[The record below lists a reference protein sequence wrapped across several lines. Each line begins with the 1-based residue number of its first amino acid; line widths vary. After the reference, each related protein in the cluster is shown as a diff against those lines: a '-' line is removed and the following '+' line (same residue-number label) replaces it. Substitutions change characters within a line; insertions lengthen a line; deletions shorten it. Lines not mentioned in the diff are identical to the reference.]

1 MRTLF
6 LGLFLM
12 FGLVLSAQTI
22 TGTVVDSK
30 MNAPL
35 PGANVIVKGTTTG
48 TTTDFDGKFTLKV
61 KENQGTLVIS
71 YMGFI
76 KNEIDFSITGS
87 TSDLGTIEL
96 AEDANALDEIVI
108 TAFSLAIDRETPV
121 AVSTLK
127 SRDIETKL
135 GSQEFPEILKSTPG
149 VYATKQGG
157 GYGDSE
163 LRLRGFNSENIAVM
177 INGVPVNDMENGRVY
192 WSNWAGLS
200 DVTRSMQVQRGL
212 GASKVAVPSIG
223 GTINIVTKTTD
234 VEEGGS
240 FIATTGNDG
249 YQKFAAT
256 VSTGRMDNGWAATAS
271 ASRTTGKGYI
281 DGTSFEG
288 YSYFINISK
297 DINEDHQLSFTA
309 FGAPQE
315 HGQRRNRELISTFQK
330 NERELKF
337 NQDWGYKNG
346 QETNVSKNYFH
357 KPQISLNHYW
367 NISDESLLSTALYFS
382 SGTGGGTGYTGEN
395 KFGLNS
401 EYRKGYAQPIN
412 FDKIVDENVERG
424 ALGSETILRSSRN
437 NHTWFGG
444 LSTFTTELN
453 DELTLLAGIDLRY
466 YKGEHYREVSDLLGG
481 QFYYDDSNINNPN
494 NNAQVD
500 DKISYYNDGIVLWE
514 GGFLQTEYSKD
525 DLSAFISLAASNTSY
540 RRIDYFNY
548 LDSDE
553 NQETDFQHFFGYSAK
568 GGANYNIDD
577 QHNVFANV
585 GYFERA
591 PFMNSVFLN
600 NLNDINSDAENQ
612 KIFSAELG
620 YGFRSE
626 KLSGNVN
633 IYHTRWN
640 DRSLT
645 RSFNN
650 PDGSF
655 SSANILG
662 VNAIHQGIELDFR
675 YRPTDRLTIT
685 GMASLGDWVW
695 ANDVTGVQIFDDEQN
710 LVTTVDLYIEDL
722 KVGDAAQTTMAL
734 GANYEVFPGTK
745 VRVDYNY
752 YANFYADFDPNS
764 RTTEDAPQSWE
775 VPDYGIF
782 DLGLTHDFKLGKLNG
797 TIIGNINNIFDTEYI
812 ADARN
817 GSSSTE
823 TDALVW
829 YGFGT
834 TFTLGTKINF

>member
-1 MRTLF
+1 
-6 LGLFLM
+6 M

-30 MNAPL
+30 MKSPL
-35 PGANVIVKGTTTG
+35 PGANVIVKGTSNG
-48 TTTDFDGKFTLKV
+48 TTTDFDGEFTLEV

-71 YMGFI
+71 YMGFN
-76 KNEIDFSITGS
+76 KNEIDFNVTGS
-87 TSDLGTIEL
+87 SLDLGAVEL
-96 AEDANALDEIVI
+96 TEDANALDEIVI

-127 SRDIETKL
+127 SEDIETKL

-177 INGVPVNDMENGRVY
+177 VNGVPINDMENGRVY
-192 WSNWAGLS
+192 WSNWAGMS

-240 FIATTGNDG
+240 FTATTGNDG
-249 YQKFAAT
+249 YQKFGAT

-288 YSYFINISK
+288 YSYFINVSK
-297 DINEDHQLSFTA
+297 DLNEDHQLSFTA

-330 NERELKF
+330 SERGLKF

-346 QETNVSKNYFH
+346 QETNVSSNYFH

-367 NISDESLLSTALYFS
+367 NISDESLLSTAIYFS
-382 SGTGGGTGYTGEN
+382 SGTGGGTGYSGEN
-395 KFGLNS
+395 KFGLDS
-401 EYRKGYAQPIN
+401 EYRKGFGQPVN
-412 FDKIVDENVERG
+412 FDKIVDENVDRG
-424 ALGSETILRSSRN
+424 ALGSETILRTSRN
-437 NHTWFGG
+437 NHTWVGG
-444 LSTFTTELN
+444 LSTYTTELN
-453 DELTLLAGIDLRY
+453 DAFTLLAGLDLRY
-466 YKGEHYREVSDLLGG
+466 YKGEHYREVNDLLGG
-481 QFYYDDSNINNPN
+481 QFYFDDSNVNNPS

-500 DKISYYNDGIVLWE
+500 DKITYYNDGIVLWE
-514 GGFLQTEYSKD
+514 GGFLQTEYSEG

-540 RRIDYFNY
+540 KRIDYFNY
-548 LDSDE
+548 LDSDA
-553 NQETDFQHFFGYSAK
+553 NQETEFQNFLGYSAK
-568 GGANYNIDD
+568 GGANYNIND

-591 PFMNSVFLN
+591 PFMNAVFLN
-600 NLNDINSDAENQ
+600 NLNIINSDAENQ

-626 KLSGNVN
+626 KLSGNINV
-633 IYHTRWN
+633 YHTRWN
-640 DRSLT
+640 DRTLT
-645 RSFNN
+645 RSFPNQ
-650 PDGSF
+650 DGSF

-685 GMASLGDWVW
+685 GMASLGDWQW
-695 ANDVTGVQIFDDEQN
+695 ANDVTDVQIFDEDQN
-710 LVTTVDLYIEDL
+710 LQETINLYIEDL

-752 YANFYADFDPNS
+752 YADFYADFDPNS
-764 RTTEDAPQSWE
+764 RTTKDAPQSWK
-775 VPDYGIF
+775 VPDYGLF

-797 TIIGNINNIFDTEYI
+797 TIIGNINNVFGTEYI

-817 GSSSTE
+817 GSSSTAA
-823 TDALVW
+823 DALVW

-834 TFTLGTKINF
+834 TYTIGTKINF